1 MNGGAQ
7 GIRKG
12 LILFL
17 LIGLWVFV
25 SHAQEDQK
33 SATDFKTIQ
42 EGSTQKPSVNRDPFR
57 PFIKIVEKKEVETE
71 VGKSVPPIKRYPLEQ
86 FRLVGIVWVGE
97 QPKVMVVDP
106 EKNTYVLG
114 VGDEI
119 GSKQGKIIEVRESGI
134 MVEEKNYFEDVFGQK
149 KVETVKSVLAFREE

>member
-1 MNGGAQ
+1 MNGGAN
-7 GIRKG
+7 GIRK
-12 LILFL
+12 ILAFFL
-17 LIGLWVFV
+17 LISLWVFV

-33 SATDFKTIQ
+33 TATDFKTIQ
-42 EGSTQKPSVNRDPFR
+42 EGSKYKPLVNRDPFK

-71 VGKSVPPIKRYPLEQ
+71 VSKSLPPIKRYALEQ

-97 QPKVMVVDP
+97 QPKAMVVDP
-106 EKNTYVLG
+106 EKNTYFLG

-134 MVEEKNYFEDVFGQK
+134 MVEEKKYFEEVH
-149 KVETVKSVLAFREE
+149 VRTSARTIRPPPARH

>member
-1 MNGGAQ
+1 MNGGAHS
-7 GIRKG
+7 IRKG
-12 LILFL
+12 LIFFL
-17 LIGLWVFV
+17 LISLWVFV

-33 SATDFKTIQ
+33 TATDFKTIQ
-42 EGSTQKPSVNRDPFR
+42 EGSKNKPLVNRDPFK

-106 EKNTYVLG
+106 EKNTYFLG

-119 GSKQGKIIEVRESGI
+119 GSREGKIIEVRESGI
-134 MVEEKNYFEDVFGQK
+134 MVEEKNYFEDVFGKK